1 MIVITIVVLQILLF
15 LIRTPH
21 LEWPVVGHYLFSSEI
36 LRGVATSLEVA
47 AVCFVVAVVIGT
59 IVAAARIGPFRP
71 LGWVAAAYSVL
82 CRSIPLLVALL
93 FWFNLAY
100 LTPTLSIGVPF
111 GPAFHTWKTNDLVTV
126 YGAAIVGL
134 SIFQGAY
141 ISEIIRAGLL
151 SVDQGQ
157 RDAARAIGLTP
168 AWTFSRIL
176 MPQALRVIIPP
187 LGSQA
192 ILLLQGTS
200 LVSVIGLSDLLFS
213 AETIYNSNFQPV
225 PLLLV
230 ASLWYLALITVMSLI
245 QRWLEKICAKGYEDV
260 PSQGRLLRWT
270 RPNTIGGGAGSA

>member
-1 MIVITIVVLQILLF
+1 MVAIAIVVLQVLLF

-21 LEWPVVGHYLFSSEI
+21 LEWPIVGHYLFSSEI
-36 LRGVATSLEVA
+36 LHGVGTSLEVTA
-47 AVCFVVAVVIGT
+47 ICFVVALVIGT
-59 IVAAARIGPFRP
+59 LVAAARTGPFRP
-71 LGWVAAAYSVL
+71 LGGVAAAYSVL
-82 CRSIPLLVALL
+82 CRSVPLLVALL

-100 LTPTLSIGVPF
+100 LTPKLSIGVPF
-111 GPAFHTWKTNDLVTV
+111 GPVFHTWKTNDVVTV

-134 SIFQGAY
+134 SVFQGAY

-157 RDAARAIGLTP
+157 RDAARAIGLAP
-168 AWTFSRIL
+168 GWTFWRIL
-176 MPQALRVIIPP
+176 LPQALRVIIPP

-213 AETIYNSNFQPV
+213 AETIYNANFQPV

-230 ASLWYLALITVMSLI
+230 ATLWYLALITVMSLI
-245 QRWLEKICAKGYEDV
+245 QRWLEKVCAKGYEQA

-270 RPNTIGGGAGSA
+270 RPTTLGGGAGSA